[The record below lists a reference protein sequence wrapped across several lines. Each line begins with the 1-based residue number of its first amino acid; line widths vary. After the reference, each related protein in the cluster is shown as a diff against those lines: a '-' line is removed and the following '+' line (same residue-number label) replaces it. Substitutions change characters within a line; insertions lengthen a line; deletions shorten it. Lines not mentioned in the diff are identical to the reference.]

1 MAEAVGAAVVEDTG
15 ASQPANMSAAAT
27 IVNLKFI
34 AMIPSELL
42 CFVGLMPGGKVP
54 LDTCSYLTSFRVGS
68 QRNGPIK
75 SPAAEAAGLMT
86 LFIIKR
92 GNWGFGN
99 QILTYRYYY
108 GSGSFYY
115 YCYLSS
121 GV

>member
-1 MAEAVGAAVVEDTG
+1 MRHFTEQSPHLFLFLA
-15 ASQPANMSAAAT
+15 
-27 IVNLKFI
+27 I
-34 AMIPSELL
+34 AQ
-42 CFVGLMPGGKVP
+42 
-54 LDTCSYLTSFRVGS
+54 YRWA
-68 QRNGPIK
+68 IK

-108 GSGSFYY
+108 GPGSYY
-115 YCYLSS
+115 YYYLSS